1 MMAGGIRV
9 SLSGCNSVVA
19 TADGVVHLAMSFSAY
34 SNFQGYKNIEIATEL
49 FKVFFSSCF
58 CFLRIGVCID
68 GC

>member
-19 TADGVVHLAMSFSAY
+19 TADRVVHLAMSLSAY

-49 FKVFFSSCF
+49 FSVFF
-58 CFLRIGVCID
+58 FLLVFVFLELEFV
-68 GC
+68 